1 MYKAWR
7 AKNAANLPTGVSLGW
22 QGDKAYAMR
31 VLQLNGGCVIVNKAS
46 GEVLA
51 EVAGEAGRKTA
62 RLSPVMRAISE
73 AARALRAR
81 GERVDGRNGSVGED
95 FRSHAVYLKAD
106 PSPATRAALAY
117 CGADKIVEVRTG
129 AEPVD
134 PLGPAAQLLSMKLPI
149 QGYLI
154 PAQTAT

>member
-1 MYKAWR
+1 MIFKTL
-7 AKNAANLPTGVSLGW
+7 KSIELPPA
-22 QGDKAYAMR
+22 Q
-31 VLQLNGGCVIVNKAS
+31 
-46 GEVLA
+46 
-51 EVAGEAGRKTA
+51 
-62 RLSPVMRAISE
+62 AIGE
-73 AARALRAR
+73 AARTLRAR
-81 GERVDGRNGSVGED
+81 GERVDGRNGGVGED
-95 FRSHAVYLKAD
+95 FRGHAVYFKAD